1 MRRGKHVLLSE
12 WIVIATF
19 VVMVV
24 STSLQVIC
32 RYVLAFSLPWADELA
47 RFCLVWMVFVG
58 MVIAFVRGQQVT
70 VDLLLD
76 AYRGRLR
83 LIAMTLIDL
92 AGALLFGVL
101 LYGGAKLMLLTGNQ
115 MTSGIGISKAFV
127 YAALPLG
134 AILMLIEFA
143 LRIVR
148 RFSGEDLAASPPIVG
163 GA

>member
-1 MRRGKHVLLSE
+1 MRPGKHVLLSE
-12 WIVIATF
+12 WIVLATL
-19 VVMVV
+19 VVMVL
-24 STSLQVIC
+24 STFLQVIC
-32 RYVLAFSLPWADELA
+32 RYVFAFSLPWADELA

-76 AYRGRLR
+76 WYRGRFR

-101 LYGGAKLMLLTGNQ
+101 LYGGVKLMLLTGNQ

-134 AILMLIEFA
+134 AILMLVEFA
-143 LRIVR
+143 RRIVR
-148 RFSGEDLAASPPIVG
+148 RFAGHELAEPPPVG
-163 GA
+163 GGP